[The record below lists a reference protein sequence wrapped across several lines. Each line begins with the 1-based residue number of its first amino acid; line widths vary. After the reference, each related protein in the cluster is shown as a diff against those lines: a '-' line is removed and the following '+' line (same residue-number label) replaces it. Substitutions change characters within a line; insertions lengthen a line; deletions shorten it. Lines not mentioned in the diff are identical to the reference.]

1 MFYNQEQN
9 NEYYVVNP
17 AGLTLIP
24 LEEQDQVEI
33 CDLYGGQSCEFAI
46 YGTQGKQ
53 EEGAVS
59 LRMPLEPLK
68 NLEHQFSLQESAV
81 LSKLKF
87 LKMKIEKFKGYKIF
101 DNDADAGEKINF
113 QSLKN
118 SQVMAMTVPYK
129 KMGLAESSPSAEVFV
144 KVKRNNSNTDHSIFK
159 LPEPLA
165 EIRDEFLVDARTAK
179 AYSVKEGDYIQIIDV
194 KGRQCSDFLA
204 FSESSLE
211 KGCEDAVD
219 ISATRSAVCA
229 AYPAPG
235 LFSKYYT
242 NDNKPLVEVICD
254 TIGRHDTYGLACTPK
269 YYEDVG
275 YPGHISCT
283 ENFNLQLKP
292 YNIAKR
298 TGWPAVNLF
307 YNTSID
313 CHNQIFADESWSQ
326 AGDFVLFKAHQNLLC
341 ASSACPDDLSP
352 ANGWNPTEVFV
363 RIYKGDKNIM
373 SSKGYRVKPQGPL
386 KLTQKSGFH
395 PKTSELTGN
404 FTEYNGFW
412 MPLHYNNYGSIKE
425 YWACR
430 QNVAV
435 IDLTPLRKFEI
446 TGKDAEI
453 LMQRSFTRNIKK
465 LATGQVVYSAL
476 CYPTGGVLDEG
487 TVFKMSNTHFRWIGG
502 CDYGGE
508 FLREKGLEWGL
519 KTEVKPST
527 KDMHNIAVQGPL
539 SRDLLK
545 KIFLPLPNQSDQPAQ
560 PTIEELGWFRFSLG
574 FLKSQAKSKTKE
586 ISALVSRTGF
596 TGELG
601 YEIFC
606 HPKDA
611 PQVWDLVMQTGK
623 EFGIAP
629 MGFDALDMLRI
640 EAGLIVAGNEYCD
653 RTDPFEAGIGFTVP
667 LKSKEDDFTAKEVLK
682 KRKENPQKKLIGLEM
697 EGRECIHHGDPIYE
711 GRYSI
716 GVVTSGSYSPFLDK
730 VIGYALMDI
739 QYSEIGLKVEIGKL
753 DGQQKRLNAILTS
766 LPVYDPQ
773 KTRPRS

>member
-1 MFYNQEQN
+1 
-9 NEYYVVNP
+9 
-17 AGLTLIP
+17 
-24 LEEQDQVEI
+24 
-33 CDLYGGQSCEFAI
+33 
-46 YGTQGKQ
+46 
-53 EEGAVS
+53 
-59 LRMPLEPLK
+59 
-68 NLEHQFSLQESAV
+68 
-81 LSKLKF
+81 
-87 LKMKIEKFKGYKIF
+87 
-101 DNDADAGEKINF
+101 
-113 QSLKN
+113 
-118 SQVMAMTVPYK
+118 
-129 KMGLAESSPSAEVFV
+129 
-144 KVKRNNSNTDHSIFK
+144 
-159 LPEPLA
+159 
-165 EIRDEFLVDARTAK
+165 
-179 AYSVKEGDYIQIIDV
+179 
-194 KGRQCSDFLA
+194 
-204 FSESSLE
+204 
-211 KGCEDAVD
+211 
-219 ISATRSAVCA
+219 
-229 AYPAPG
+229 
-235 LFSKYYT
+235 
-242 NDNKPLVEVICD
+242 
-254 TIGRHDTYGLACTPK
+254 
-269 YYEDVG
+269 
-275 YPGHISCT
+275 
-283 ENFNLQLKP
+283 
-292 YNIAKR
+292 
-298 TGWPAVNLF
+298 
-307 YNTSID
+307 
-313 CHNQIFADESWSQ
+313 
-326 AGDFVLFKAHQNLLC
+326 
-341 ASSACPDDLSP
+341 
-352 ANGWNPTEVFV
+352 
-363 RIYKGDKNIM
+363 
-373 SSKGYRVKPQGPL
+373 
-386 KLTQKSGFH
+386 
-395 PKTSELTGN
+395 
-404 FTEYNGFW
+404 
-412 MPLHYNNYGSIKE
+412 
-425 YWACR
+425 
-430 QNVAV
+430 
-435 IDLTPLRKFEI
+435 
-446 TGKDAEI
+446 
-453 LMQRSFTRNIKK
+453 
-465 LATGQVVYSAL
+465 
-476 CYPTGGVLDEG
+476 
-487 TVFKMSNTHFRWIGG
+487 MSNTHFRWIGG

-586 ISALVSRTGF
+586 ISALISRTGF

-753 DGQQKRLNAILTS
+753 DGQQKRLNATLTS
-766 LPVYDPQ
+766 FPVYDPQ